1 MVRAMPWISR
11 VGRTLLLLSLFGLAS
26 HYALEHGTG
35 GLFHGLRAAHAVV
48 GGQAEV
54 PYDLTQLRAV
64 NPTLEHIRKK
74 YVQPDRVEPRKM
86 FLGALDAIQQEVAQ
100 VIVTHEEKSPTVK
113 VRVGSAEAEFR
124 VDNIQGHWDVPAR
137 LREVFA
143 FLQANLQGKQVDLP
157 EVEYA
162 AANGMLRTLDP
173 HSTFLSPEDY
183 DDMNVQ
189 TSGHFGGLG
198 IVISMRDQTLT
209 VMRPMPGTPA
219 GRAGLKRL
227 DRITK
232 INNESTLN
240 MPLDDAVGRL
250 RGDPGTKVTVWIH
263 RDGTEGWSG
272 DRPFDL
278 TREVISVASVD
289 HHALEGGVGYV
300 RIKQFQATTSQELTK
315 ALTNLKTQNNLR
327 SLVLDLREDPGGLL
341 DQAGKVADMFLD
353 EGVIYATV
361 GASEGRHEQRATRA
375 GTQPDYPIVVLV
387 DGGSASASEIV
398 AGALKNQDRAL
409 VVGQTTF
416 GKGSVQLVFNDLPG
430 GAALKLTIAQ
440 YLTPGDISI
449 QGVGVTPDVELDPM
463 TVDLV
468 QMDLFQDEGN
478 LKERD
483 LRQTLGAGGIRVQAP
498 PTYNLKY
505 SLPESVRA
513 EIRERGTT
521 LDDEFVIDGPLR
533 IARELAASMKPGPR
547 KKQLEAVKDLIDVL
561 QKREL
566 ADVTS
571 ELGRLGIDWSAPPSN
586 YGFGAEPDLLDVS
599 ATIDRPE
606 QVVTAGEGMNLV
618 VKVTNRGKVPFYRL
632 YGLTKSDAYYY
643 DQREVVFG
651 KVDPGQTLERKVALG
666 RCDVEGKKPGSTKPV
681 PLDARRVCKLPV
693 DAPTRQDVLTIR
705 FHAAQAD
712 APRDLELRPTVKSL
726 PRPVFAYSFQLSDNR
741 GGNQNGQLEKGEGAT
756 LYLRVKNIGDG
767 PSLESQANLEN
778 LTGDGLLLRA
788 GRFDLSNMR
797 PGEEREVAFTFD
809 VLASLRSPEV
819 KVRLSVVDHELGAGA
834 SEKLVFPVVDGRRAL
849 SLAATSG
856 AREAPRS
863 ALLLAEPSERS
874 SVVGRLPEGT
884 VVDAVA
890 EYREFTQ
897 VRLRADRLAFVKTAD
912 LKASSKK
919 APHEV
924 AYAPELSHSPPLLS
938 VKPAALSTKED
949 KIRIEA
955 TANDGSGGIE
965 DAYVYV
971 GNRKVYYAPNP
982 KAGGSRLE
990 VAVDVPLSPGM
1001 NRIIVVARQNEDT
1014 ATAQAVFVRK
1024 DGPSGEALPTPKS
1037 ELLGGDWEFVGP

>member
-1 MVRAMPWISR
+1 MVGLMAWISR
-11 VGRTLLLLSLFGLAS
+11 LGRTLLVLGMFGLAS
-26 HYALEHGTG
+26 HYALQHGTG

-113 VRVGSAEAEFR
+113 VRIGSAEAEFR

-143 FLQANLQGKQVDLP
+143 FLQGNLKGKQVDLP
-157 EVEYA
+157 DVEYA

-173 HSTFLSPEDY
+173 HSAFLSPEDFE
-183 DDMNVQ
+183 DMNVQ

-198 IVISMRDQTLT
+198 IVISMRDQMLT

-240 MPLDDAVGRL
+240 MPLDDAVNRL

-289 HHALEGGVGYV
+289 HHALEGGVGYA
-300 RIKQFQATTSQELTK
+300 RIKQFQSTTAQELVK
-315 ALTNLKTQNNLR
+315 ALTALKAQGSLDA
-327 SLVLDLREDPGGLL
+327 LVLDLREDPGGLL
-341 DQAGKVADMFLD
+341 DQAGKVADLFLD
-353 EGVIYATV
+353 DGIIYATV
-361 GASEGRHEQRATRA
+361 GASEGRHEQRATRP

-398 AGALKNQDRAL
+398 AGALKNQDRA
-409 VVGQTTF
+409 VVLGQTTF
-416 GKGSVQLVFNDLPG
+416 GKGSVQLVFSDLPG

-449 QGVGVTPDVELDPM
+449 QGVGVTPDIGLDPM
-463 TVDLV
+463 TVDML

-478 LKERD
+478 IKERD

-498 PTYNLKY
+498 PTYTLKY

-521 LDDEFVIDGPLR
+521 LDDDFVVDGPLR
-533 IARELAASMKPGPR
+533 IAREIAQSMKSGSR
-547 KKQLEAVKDLIDVL
+547 KKQLDAMRDLIDSL
-561 QKREL
+561 QKKEL
-566 ADVTS
+566 ADVTA
-571 ELGRLGIDWSAPPSN
+571 ELSKMGIDWSAPQAN
-586 YGFGAEPDLLDVS
+586 YGFGAEPDSLEVS
-599 ATIDRPE
+599 ATTDRPE
-606 QVVTAGEGMNLV
+606 HTVNAGEAMNLI

-632 YGLTKSDAYYY
+632 HGLTKSDAYYY
-643 DQREVVFG
+643 DQREIVFG
-651 KVDPGQTLERKVALG
+651 KVEPGQTLERKVPLG
-666 RCDVEGKKPGSTKPV
+666 RCEVEGRKPGSSKPV
-681 PLDARRVCKLPV
+681 PLDAPRVCKLPV
-693 DAPTRQDVLTIR
+693 DAVTRQDVMTIR
-705 FHAAQAD
+705 FQAAGAD
-712 APRDLELRPTVKSL
+712 APADLELRPTVKSL
-726 PRPVFAYSFQLSDNR
+726 ARPVFAYSFQLSDNR
-741 GGNQNGQLEKGEGAT
+741 GGNANGQLEKGEGAT
-756 LYLRVKNIGDG
+756 LYLRVKNIGTG

-809 VLASLRSPEV
+809 VLSSIRAPEV
-819 KVRLSVVDHELGAGA
+819 KVRLSVVDQDLGAGA
-834 SEKLVFPVVDGRRAL
+834 SEKLVFPVIDSRRAL
-849 SLAATSG
+849 PLAATSG
-856 AREAPRS
+856 TRETVRS
-863 ALLLAEPSERS
+863 ALLYAEPSERGL
-874 SVVGRLPEGT
+874 VVGRLAESM
-884 VVDAVA
+884 VLDAVA
-890 EYREFTQ
+890 DYREFTQ

-912 LKASSKK
+912 LKPSTKK
-919 APHEV
+919 APREV
-924 AYAPELSHSPPLLS
+924 AFNPELSHSPPLLT
-938 VKPAALSTKED
+938 VKPAALSTRD
-949 KIRIEA
+949 GKIRIEA
-955 TANDGSGGIE
+955 TGLDGSGGIE

-982 KAGGSRLE
+982 KVGGDRMDIG
-990 VAVDVPLSPGM
+990 VDVPLTPGM
-1001 NRIIVVARQNEDT
+1001 NRIIVVTRQNEDT

-1024 DGPSGEALPTPKS
+1024 DGPSGEALPTPKAD
-1037 ELLGGDWEFVGP
+1037 LLGGDWEFGGP

>member
-1 MVRAMPWISR
+1 M
-11 VGRTLLLLSLFGLAS
+11 GRTLLLLSMFALAS

-86 FLGALDAIQQEVAQ
+86 FLGALDAVQQEVAQ

-143 FLQANLQGKQVDLP
+143 FLQTNLKGKQVDLP

-173 HSTFLSPEDY
+173 HSAFLSPEDY
-183 DDMNVQ
+183 EDMNVQ

-198 IVISMRDQTLT
+198 IVISMRDQMLT

-219 GRAGLKRL
+219 GRAGLKRF

-250 RGDPGTKVTVWIH
+250 RGEPGTKVTVWIH
-263 RDGTEGWSG
+263 RDGSDGWAG

-289 HHALEGGVGYV
+289 HHALDGGVGYV
-300 RIKQFQATTSQELTK
+300 RIKQFQSTTSQELTK
-315 ALTNLKTQNNLR
+315 ALTALKSQNSLH

-341 DQAGKVADMFLD
+341 DQAGKVADLFLE
-353 EGVIYATV
+353 EGTIYATV
-361 GASEGRHEQRATRA
+361 GASEGRHEQRATRP
-375 GTQPDYPIVVLV
+375 GTQPNYPIVVLV

-398 AGALKNQDRAL
+398 AGALKNNDRA
-409 VVGQTTF
+409 VVLGQTTF
-416 GKGSVQLVFNDLPG
+416 GKGSVQLVFNNLPG
-430 GAALKLTIAQ
+430 NAALKLTIAQ

-449 QGVGVTPDVELDPM
+449 QGVGVTPDIALDPM
-463 TVDLV
+463 TVDML

-478 LKERD
+478 IKERD

-498 PTYNLKY
+498 PTYTLKY
-505 SLPESVRA
+505 ALPESVRA

-521 LDDEFVIDGPLR
+521 LDDEFVVDGPLR
-533 IARELAASMKPGPR
+533 IARELAHALKPGSR
-547 KKQLEAVKDLIDVL
+547 KKQLESLFAVVEAL
-561 QKREL
+561 QKKEL
-566 ADVTS
+566 ADVTA
-571 ELGRLGIDWSAPPSN
+571 ELGRLGIDWSAPPQN
-586 YGFGAEPDLLDVS
+586 YGFGAEPDLLEVS
-599 ATIDRPE
+599 ATTDRPE
-606 QVVTAGEGMNLV
+606 HAVSAGEEMNLI
-618 VKVTNRGKVPFYRL
+618 VKVTNKGKVPFYRL
-632 YGLTKSDAYYY
+632 YALTKSDAYYY

-651 KVDPGQTLERKVALG
+651 KVEPGQTLERKVPFG
-666 RCDVEGKKPGSTKPV
+666 RCDVEGRKPGSTKPL

-693 DAPTRQDVLTIR
+693 DAVTRQDVVGIR
-705 FHAAQAD
+705 FHAAMAD
-712 APRDLELRPTVKSL
+712 APSDLELRPTVRSL

-741 GGNQNGQLEKGEGAT
+741 GGNGNGQLERAEGAT
-756 LYLRVKNIGDG
+756 LYLRVKNIGTG
-767 PSLESQANLEN
+767 ASRESQANLEN

-797 PGEEREVAFTFD
+797 PEEEREVAFTFD
-809 VLASLRSPEV
+809 VLPTLRAPEI
-819 KVRLSVVDHELGAGA
+819 KVRMSIVDQELGAGA
-834 SEKLVFPVVDGRRAL
+834 SEKLVFPVLDPRKAL
-849 SLAATSG
+849 TLAATSG
-856 AREAPRS
+856 TREAVRAAP
-863 ALLLAEPSERS
+863 LFAEPSERALL
-874 SVVGRLPEGT
+874 VGALSAGA

-897 VRLRADRLAFVKTAD
+897 VRLRADRLAFARTAD
-912 LKASSKK
+912 LRASAKK
-919 APHEV
+919 APGE
-924 AYAPELSHSPPLLS
+924 AAFTPELSHSPPLLT
-938 VKPAALSTKED
+938 VKPAALSTRDDE
-949 KIRIEA
+949 IRIEA
-955 TANDGSGGIE
+955 SAHDGSGGIE

-982 KAGGSRLE
+982 KAAGERMDI
-990 VAVDVPLSPGM
+990 AVDVPLSPGM

-1024 DGPSGEALPTPKS
+1024 DGPGGEALPTPKAQ
-1037 ELLGGDWEFVGP
+1037 LLGGDWEFGGP